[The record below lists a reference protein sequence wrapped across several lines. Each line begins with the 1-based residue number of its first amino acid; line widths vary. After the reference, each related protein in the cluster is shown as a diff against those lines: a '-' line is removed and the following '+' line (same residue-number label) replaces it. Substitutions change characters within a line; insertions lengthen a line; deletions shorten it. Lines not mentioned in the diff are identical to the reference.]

1 MSLKAGLLFVTLLV
15 GSHAIP
21 APQRDMSFFF
31 DQSENSRIV
40 GGSTA
45 AHTPYMIAMVTG
57 VTISNLICG
66 GSLVTSRHIMTAA
79 HCNLAV
85 TNQDGSL
92 LNSLRVT
99 IGSNRWDR
107 GGSTYRIA
115 RSIVHPNYNHN
126 QIKND
131 IGFLVTTANVVLS
144 NTVGLVPLN
153 FDFVGGGIPTRVTGW
168 GRTRVGGSL
177 SSTLRQLV
185 ATVVDGNECR
195 TRVAQRA
202 QELNYQNFP
211 VVDPNLEICIFNANG
226 RGTCNRDSGGP
237 LMRTD
242 RNQQIGIVS
251 WGLPC
256 ARNAPDMF
264 VRISAYRS
272 FIEQS
277 IRIL

>member
-1 MSLKAGLLFVTLLV
+1 MLLKAGLLVVTLLV
-15 GSHAIP
+15 GTNALP
-21 APQRDMSFFF
+21 TPQRDLSFLFAH
-31 DQSENSRIV
+31 SENSRIV
-40 GGSTA
+40 GGTNA
-45 AHTPYMIAMVTG
+45 GPTPYMVAIVTG
-57 VTISNLICG
+57 VTVSNLICG

-99 IGSNRWDR
+99 VGSNRWNR
-107 GGSTYRIA
+107 GGSTYRIQ

-126 QIKND
+126 AIKND
-131 IGFLVTTANVVLS
+131 IGFLVTTANVALS
-144 NTVGLVPLN
+144 NTVSLVPLN
-153 FDFVGGGIPTRVTGW
+153 FDFVGSGVPARVTGW
-168 GRTRVGGSL
+168 GRTMNGGSL
-177 SSTLRQLV
+177 SSTLRQLET
-185 ATVVDGNECR
+185 TVIDGNQCR

-202 QELNYQNFP
+202 QELNIQNFP
-211 VVDPNLEICIFNANG
+211 VVDPNLEICTFHSNG

-242 RNQQIGIVS
+242 RNQQVGLVS

-264 VRISAYRS
+264 VRLSAYRA
-272 FIEQS
+272 FVEQS
-277 IRIL
+277 IR